1 MTMSTSTILTIT
13 EDQQKKMIQHA
24 EQGYPHEVVGILAG
38 NRARHHVSKIQILI
52 NERADTN
59 NRYKVS
65 PLILMRQERALEQQG
80 LEIVGYYHSHPDHS
94 STYSEY
100 DKHHALPNMSYLIL
114 SVLKGNAHTI
124 QSWRL
129 CDDRSHMEEEVI
141 HYI

>member
-1 MTMSTSTILTIT
+1 MKPSPNLTVT
-13 EDQQKKMIQHA
+13 KQQQQKMIEHA

-38 NRARHHVSKIQILI
+38 NRKNHYVSRVQPLI

-80 LEIVGYYHSHPDHS
+80 LEIIGYYHSHPDHP

-100 DKHHALPNMSYLIL
+100 DKEHALPNMSYLIV
-114 SVLKGNAHTI
+114 SVLSGKAHNI

-129 CDDRSHMEEEVI
+129 DEDRTQMTEELI
-141 HYI
+141 DYK

>member
-1 MTMSTSTILTIT
+1 MIMSAPTILTIT
-13 EDQQKKMIQHA
+13 KDQRKKMVQHA

-38 NRARHHVSKIQILI
+38 NRARHHVSQIQPLI

-80 LEIVGYYHSHPDHS
+80 LEIVGYYHSHPDHP

-114 SVLKGNAHTI
+114 SVLTGNTDRI

-129 CDDRSHMEEEVI
+129 CDDRNHMEEEVI
-141 HYI
+141 DYT

>member
-1 MTMSTSTILTIT
+1 MTPTLTIAK
-13 EDQQKKMIQHA
+13 DQQQKMIAHA
-24 EQGYPHEVVGILAG
+24 EQGYPHEVVGTLAG
-38 NRARHHVSKIQILI
+38 DRAGHHVSQIQPLI
-52 NERADTN
+52 NERADTK

-80 LEIVGYYHSHPDHS
+80 LEIIGYYHSHPDHP

-100 DKHHALPNMSYLIL
+100 DRDHALPNMSYLIL
-114 SVLKGNAHTI
+114 SVLTGNTHTV

-129 CDDRSHMEEEVI
+129 SENRDHMKEEVI